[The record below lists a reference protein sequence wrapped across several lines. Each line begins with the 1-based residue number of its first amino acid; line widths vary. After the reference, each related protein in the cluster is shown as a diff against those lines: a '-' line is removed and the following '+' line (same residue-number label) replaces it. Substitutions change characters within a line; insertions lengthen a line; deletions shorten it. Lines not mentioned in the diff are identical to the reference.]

1 MYRYAPY
8 FSNRDHTC
16 TYNIILSKIQW
27 KPFWLATQLH
37 PQGEWTRWQNGV
49 NYDIFVQASSI
60 QWPSIVFCL
69 LFLFTGQGLSPE
81 EIRDEADTFLF
92 EGHDT
97 TASALQW
104 AIYYI
109 AKHPD
114 VQRRCREEAREI
126 LGNSDE
132 LSLETI
138 GKLQYI
144 TQVVKETVRSATTV
158 PFVYRQLTKDTTV
171 DGFLLTEGTWVAV
184 SLYGVHHHPEFW
196 PDPYEFR
203 PSRFEAGANA
213 DKGSTLP
220 FAFVPFSGGPRNCIG
235 QGLAMEELKAT
246 IALLL
251 REFELSV
258 PEDMEDVEPHLYLVT
273 RPSKPIFLDISK
285 AAWARDRACV
295 VVCLL
300 FVCLS
305 ECWEWVKGLLD
316 SLGTLN
322 NYFSICRCVWK
333 KSHSCLFVCL
343 FVCCCCCFQW
353 ITKQ

>member
-1 MYRYAPY
+1 MAI
-8 FSNRDHTC
+8 HH
-16 TYNIILSKIQW
+16 L
-27 KPFWLATQLH
+27 
-37 PQGEWTRWQNGV
+37 
-49 NYDIFVQASSI
+49 
-60 QWPSIVFCL
+60 L

-171 DGFLLTEGTWVAV
+171 DGFLLTEGTWIAV

-285 AAWARDRACV
+285 AA
-295 VVCLL
+295 
-300 FVCLS
+300 
-305 ECWEWVKGLLD
+305 
-316 SLGTLN
+316 
-322 NYFSICRCVWK
+322 
-333 KSHSCLFVCL
+333 
-343 FVCCCCCFQW
+343 
-353 ITKQ
+353 